1 MGNKEGRDDF
11 TPKTKSA
18 LAARANFRC
27 SYPDCKAI
35 TCGPSDESSSSVT
48 SIGVAAHICAAAPG
62 GKRYDS
68 NMSNDERSDI
78 GNGIWL
84 CQTHSTLIDRDEKKF
99 TPELLRDM
107 KKKHEEKVQSQLY
120 KLPINDTSN
129 DLFMVGDNLIV
140 IGTFKEFNVDCWTVE
155 VKEYIRG
162 DRFELLDFI
171 SNFSDLP
178 LDEKI
183 IICESFSDGR
193 NLIQPPFVFF
203 EDGRL
208 FLKCAISL
216 RAERISVDKIGLDI
230 ALDDTGDLGVFNGDF
245 KMIGGLERLPQLLFI
260 YLSTIKGE
268 IQTHPKLGVRLGEY
282 YHLYKDTIWLDK
294 IFKLEIIKAA
304 SIAIDDE
311 GMTTPLKCIQ
321 KVFDVKVLSD
331 VNEKSRVSIFVSLD
345 VKGNGL
351 WEKQLQIFIPPKP

>member
-1 MGNKEGRDDF
+1 MSNKEGRDDF

-35 TCGPSDESSSSVT
+35 TCGPSDESFSAIN

-68 NMSNDERSDI
+68 KMSSEERSDI
-78 GNGIWL
+78 QNGIWL
-84 CQTHSTLIDRDEKKF
+84 CQSHATLIDRDEKKF

-107 KKKHEEKVQSQLY
+107 KKKHEEKVQSELY
-120 KLPINDTSN
+120 KLPINDMSN
-129 DLFMVGDNLIV
+129 DLFMIGDNLIV
-140 IGTFKEFNVDCWTVE
+140 IGSFKEFNVDSWVVE
-155 VKEYIRG
+155 VKEYISG
-162 DRFELLDFI
+162 DKFELLDFI
-171 SNFSDLP
+171 SDFSGLT

-193 NLIQPPFVFF
+193 NLVQSPAVFF
-203 EDGRL
+203 EGERM
-208 FLKCAISL
+208 FLKCAISPKT
-216 RAERISVDKIGLDI
+216 ERISVDKIGLDI
-230 ALDDTGDLGVFNGDF
+230 ALDETGDLGIFNGDL
-245 KMIGGLERLPQLLFI
+245 KMIGGLERLPQLLYI

-268 IQTHPKLGVRLGEY
+268 IVTHPKLGVRLGEY

-321 KVFDVKVLSD
+321 KVYDVKMLSEAS
-331 VNEKSRVSIFVSLD
+331 EKNKVSIYMSLD
-345 VKGNGL
+345 VKGHGL
-351 WEKQLQIFIPPKP
+351 WESQLQIFIPPKA

>member
-1 MGNKEGRDDF
+1 MSNKEGRDDF
-11 TPKTKSA
+11 KSQTKSA

-35 TCGPSDESSSSVT
+35 TCGPSDESPSAVT
-48 SIGVAAHICAAAPG
+48 NIGVAAHICAAAPG

-68 NMSNDERSDI
+68 NMSSEARSDI
-78 GNGIWL
+78 ENGIWL
-84 CQTHSTLIDRDEKKF
+84 CQSHSTLIDRDEKRF
-99 TPELLRDM
+99 TPEILRDM
-107 KKKHEEKVQSQLY
+107 KKKHEERVQGQLY
-120 KLPINDTSN
+120 KLPINDISN
-129 DLFMVGDNLIV
+129 DLFMIGDNLIV
-140 IGTFKEFNVDCWTVE
+140 IGAFKEFNVDCWTLE
-155 VKEYIRG
+155 INEYVRG
-162 DRFELLDFI
+162 DKFELLDFI
-171 SNFSDLP
+171 SDFSGLS

-193 NLIQPPFVFF
+193 HLVKPPVVFF

-208 FLKCAISL
+208 FLKCATSL

-230 ALDDTGDLGVFNGDF
+230 ALDETGDLGIFNGNL
-245 KMIGGLERLPQLLFI
+245 KMIGGLDRLPQFLYN
-260 YLSTIKGE
+260 YLSTIRGE
-268 IQTHPKLGVRLGEY
+268 IHTHPKLGVRLGEY

-304 SIAIDDE
+304 SIAIDDD

-321 KVFDVKVLSD
+321 KVYDVKILSEASER
-331 VNEKSRVSIFVSLD
+331 NRVSLYVSLD
-345 VKGNGL
+345 VKGHGL

>member
-1 MGNKEGRDDF
+1 MSNKEGRDDF
-11 TPKTKSA
+11 STKTKSA

-35 TCGPSDESSSSVT
+35 TCGPSDESSSAVT

-62 GKRYDS
+62 GKRYDL
-68 NMSNDERSDI
+68 NMSSEERSDI
-78 GNGIWL
+78 KNGIWL
-84 CQTHSTLIDRDEKKF
+84 CQSHATLIDRDEKKF

-120 KLPINDTSN
+120 KLPINDMSN
-129 DLFMVGDNLIV
+129 DLFMIGDSLII
-140 IGTFKEFNVDCWTVE
+140 IGDFKEFNINCWTIE

-162 DRFELLDFI
+162 DKFELLDFI
-171 SNFSDLP
+171 SDFSDLP

-193 NLIQPPFVFF
+193 NLVQPPAVFF

-208 FLKCAISL
+208 FLKCAISF
-216 RAERISVDKIGLDI
+216 RTERISVDKIGLDI
-230 ALDDTGDLGVFNGDF
+230 ALDETGDLGIFNGSL
-245 KMIGGLERLPQLLFI
+245 KMISGLDRLPQLLYI
-260 YLSTIKGE
+260 YLSTVKGE
-268 IQTHPKLGVRLGEY
+268 IQRYPRLGVRLGEY
-282 YHLYKDTIWLDK
+282 YHLYKDTLWLNK

-304 SIAIDDE
+304 SIIIDDE

-321 KVFDVKVLSD
+321 KVYDVKILGEIS
-331 VNEKSRVSIFVSLD
+331 EKDRIPIYVSLD
-345 VKGNGL
+345 VKGHGL
-351 WEKQLQIFIPPKP
+351 WEKEIQIFIPPIR